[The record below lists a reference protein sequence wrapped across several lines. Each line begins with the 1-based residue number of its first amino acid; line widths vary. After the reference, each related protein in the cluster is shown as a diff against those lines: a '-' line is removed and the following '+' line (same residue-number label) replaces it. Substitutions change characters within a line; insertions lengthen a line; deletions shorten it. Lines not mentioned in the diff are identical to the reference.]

1 MSSPSHAACR
11 ASARTH
17 EIVMRV
23 SQLAFD
29 GSSVRSLS
37 CKLAC
42 ADRQKPVTAILATT
56 TGIASHVGDD
66 LACFVAP
73 KLLHYLR

>member
-29 GSSVRSLS
+29 GSSVR

-73 KLLHYLR
+73 KLLHYLG